1 MKKCSKDSCN
11 SFLLWHFLAFI
22 FRWFFIIFV
31 LSSFDDDH
39 ESDNSHYKA
48 KHSNYWKNHNTLRT
62 FLWWFLFFQFFL
74 FELFKRKRLA
84 IMRFPDENFKFTQVR
99 VVRIARCPNSRVQ
112 PRWKS
117 SKIRFILSIWNR
129 FILDDSLWS
138 LFSSIWIPKISLEHA
153 CI

>member
-22 FRWFFIIFV
+22 FCWFFIIFV

-48 KHSNYWKNHNTLRT
+48 KHSNYWKNHNTLGT

-117 SKIRFILSIWNR
+117 SKNPFYLVHLKSIYFGWFVVIIIFINLN
-129 FILDDSLWS
+129 
-138 LFSSIWIPKISLEHA
+138 P
-153 CI
+153 